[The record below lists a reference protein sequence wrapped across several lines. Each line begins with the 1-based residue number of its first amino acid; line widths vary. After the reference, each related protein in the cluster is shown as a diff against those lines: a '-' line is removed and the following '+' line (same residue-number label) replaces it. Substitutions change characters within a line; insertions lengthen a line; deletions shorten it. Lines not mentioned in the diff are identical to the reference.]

1 MACGLVPLLESIILC
16 SLIRG
21 CSFITRFS
29 WRKRGLR
36 VTSWL
41 LEHFASSLIRQAEDL
56 TDAIRTFVIRAIFQG
71 AVNLCL
77 QLEGVLGAVN
87 GI

>member
-1 MACGLVPLLESIILC
+1 M
-16 SLIRG
+16 R
-21 CSFITRFS
+21 
-29 WRKRGLR
+29 R

-41 LEHFASSLIRQAEDL
+41 LEHFASGLIRQGEDL

-71 AVNLCL
+71 GVNLCL
-77 QLEGVLGAVN
+77 QSEGVLGAVD